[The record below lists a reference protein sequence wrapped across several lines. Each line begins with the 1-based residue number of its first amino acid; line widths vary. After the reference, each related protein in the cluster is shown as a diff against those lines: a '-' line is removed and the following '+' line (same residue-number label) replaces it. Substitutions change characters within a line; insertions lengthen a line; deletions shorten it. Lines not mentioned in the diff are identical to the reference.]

1 MSPAADKLSVLA
13 VIVPELR
20 IIASA
25 AVSVIVPAAEK
36 LESIMMSL
44 PAPVAVRVMFGALIE
59 APDVVSVPPAVRSNS
74 VAAEEAPRVRPEASV
89 TYTLAPVVLAERLD
103 TSDIMWAAAAAP
115 PMSPVAVRL
124 SVVAV
129 MVPDDL
135 LMSSA
140 ELRFMVPAAEKL
152 ESMMMSFPAPVVV
165 RLILGAVIDAPEV
178 VSVPPA
184 VRSNR
189 VAAAD
194 APRLTPEASV
204 MKTLAPVLLADR
216 FVTSVKI

>member
-103 TSDIMWAAAAAP
+103 TSDIMWAAAP